1 MPDKALS
8 FWLAFSQ
15 RDETC
20 SSKLNLEYVAIES
33 VTSGVGLLPLYVKQ
47 YVRGDL
53 ILDGYSTNFY
63 LQFNKLYKFYDFCY
77 WWYYL
82 VEYTYYFH
90 MCKKS

>member
-33 VTSGVGLLPLYVKQ
+33 ATSGVGLLTSLCETVCHG
-47 YVRGDL
+47 R
-53 ILDGYSTNFY
+53 LDFR
-63 LQFNKLYKFYDFCY
+63 
-77 WWYYL
+77 WI
-82 VEYTYYFH
+82 
-90 MCKKS
+90 

>member
-33 VTSGVGLLPLYVKQ
+33 VTSGVGLLTSKQ
-47 YVRGDL
+47 YVTGDL
-53 ILDGYSTNFY
+53 ISDGCSTNFY
-63 LQFNKLYKFYDFCY
+63 LQFNKLCKFYDFCY

-82 VEYTYYFH
+82 VEYT
-90 MCKKS
+90 

>member
-33 VTSGVGLLPLYVKQ
+33 VTSGVGLLTSLCKTVCHG
-47 YVRGDL
+47 R
-53 ILDGYSTNFY
+53 LDFR
-63 LQFNKLYKFYDFCY
+63 
-77 WWYYL
+77 WI
-82 VEYTYYFH
+82 
-90 MCKKS
+90 